1 MAATASNEGDGGSMR
16 WKASWENRVL
26 IWMGAVALLLGALA
40 WWLPRGTGVL
50 ALVSDDAR
58 NLLTFSLFRI
68 GALSVTPIFLIKGMI
83 YLALLSVISSMT
95 RKALYRRVET
105 GTALGAQ
112 HSYVLARFASIV
124 VYTLGLTV
132 GLESAGLNLNSLA
145 IVGGTLG
152 IGVGFGLQPVVA
164 NWVAGL
170 VLLVEAPFR
179 IGDRIDVGDTSG
191 VVVRV
196 GGRSTWV
203 RTYDN
208 EVIIVPNSEF
218 TTKRVTNWTVND
230 LKVRLKIEVGV
241 DCASNLE
248 QVKESLVAIAKRHPA
263 VLPDPPPEAVLVT
276 LGDSSWNF
284 YLRFWT
290 LIRDHDNYALLSDL
304 YCVVIEDFAKQ
315 GIVMPYPQQDVHVRS
330 VDSPVVI
337 ASGAGRVGG

>member
-1 MAATASNEGDGGSMR
+1 MAKLEKQEVQKPSWST
-16 WKASWENRVL
+16 WWENR
-26 IWMGAVALLLGALA
+26 LLGWASLVLVLAAILA
-40 WWLPRGTGVL
+40 WWLPRGATGVL
-50 ALVSDDAR
+50 DLVGDDAR
-58 NLLTFSLFRI
+58 KVLTFTLFMI
-68 GALSVTPIFLIKGMI
+68 GRVAVTPIFLMKGQA
-83 YLALLSVISSMT
+83 YLALLSFISAMT
-95 RKALYRRVET
+95 RKILFRRVEET
-105 GTALGAQ
+105 GAGAQ
-112 HSYVLARFASIV
+112 RSFVLARFASIV

-179 IGDRIDVGDTSG
+179 IGDRIDVGNTSG

-218 TTKRVTNWTVND
+218 TTHRVTNWTVD
-230 LKVRLKIEVGV
+230 DPRVRLHIEIDV
-241 DCASNLE
+241 DCSSNLQ
-248 QVKESLVAIAKRHPA
+248 QVKDSLVAIAKRHPD
-263 VLPDPPPEAVLVT
+263 VLPDPQPEAVLAAM
-276 LGDSSWNF
+276 GDSSFNF

-290 LIRDHDNYALLSDL
+290 IIRDHDNYALLSDL
-304 YCVVIEDFAKQ
+304 YCMVIDEFAKQ
-315 GIVMPYPQQDVHVRS
+315 GIVMPYPIQDINVRS
-330 VDSPVVI
+330 VDSPLVI
-337 ASGAGRVGG
+337 KEQKAS

>member
-1 MAATASNEGDGGSMR
+1 MRLWSTWESRVLAGMAAG
-16 WKASWENRVL
+16 V
-26 IWMGAVALLLGALA
+26 VVLGAMA
-40 WWLPRGTGVL
+40 WWLPHEGRGIFD
-50 ALVSDDAR
+50 LVGEDAGKV
-58 NLLTFSLFRI
+58 LTFSLFKI
-68 GALSVTPIFLIKGMI
+68 GALSVTPIFLVKGLI
-83 YLALLSVISSMT
+83 YLSVLSLVSAT
-95 RKALYRRVET
+95 VRRVLYRRVEQKT
-105 GTALGAQ
+105 TLGAQ
-112 HSYVLARFASIV
+112 HSFVLARFAAIV
-124 VYTLGLTV
+124 VYTLGLMI

-145 IVGGTLG
+145 ILGGTLG

-208 EVIIVPNSEF
+208 EVIVVPNSEF

-230 LKVRLKIEVGV
+230 LKVRLRIEVDV
-241 DCASNLE
+241 DYSSDVE
-248 QVKESLVAIAKRHPA
+248 RVKMLLVEIAGKHPK
-263 VLPDPPPEAVLVT
+263 VLQDPAPETVLAE
-276 LGDSSWNF
+276 LGDSALKF

-290 LIRDHDNYALLSDL
+290 VIEAHDNYNILSDL
-304 YCVVIEDFAKQ
+304 YCAVLHRFGKE

-330 VDSPVVI
+330 VDGPVMI
-337 ASGAGRVGG
+337 AGAAGRGQN

>member
-1 MAATASNEGDGGSMR
+1 MAEKQTGVRGWG
-16 WKASWENRVL
+16 SWEIRVL
-26 IWMGAVALLLGALA
+26 TWIAAIVTVLSGLA
-40 WWLPRGTGVL
+40 WLLPRRNGVL
-50 ALVSDDAR
+50 ELLSDDAR
-58 NLLTFSLFRI
+58 KVLTFSLFKI
-68 GALSVTPIFLIKGMI
+68 GALPVTPLFLVKFLI
-83 YLALLSVISSMT
+83 YLALLSLISSSV
-95 RKALYRRVET
+95 RRALYARATRDT
-105 GTALGAQ
+105 TLGAQ
-112 HSYVLARFASIV
+112 HSYVLARFVSIV
-124 VYTLGLTV
+124 VYTFGLMI
-132 GLESAGLNLNSLA
+132 GLESVGLNLNSLA

-230 LKVRLKIEVGV
+230 LKVRLHIEVDV
-241 DCASNLE
+241 DCASNLQ
-248 QVKESLVAIAKRHPA
+248 QVKDSLVAIAKRHPE
-263 VLPDPPPEAVLVT
+263 VLQDPPPEAVLVT
-276 LGDSSWNF
+276 LGDSTWNF

-290 LIRDHDNYALLSDL
+290 LIRDHDNYALMSDL
-304 YCVVIEDFAKQ
+304 YCAVIEDFAKQ
-315 GIVMPYPQQDVHVRS
+315 GIVIPYPQQDVHVRS
-330 VDSPVVI
+330 VDGPVVI
-337 ASGAGRVGG
+337 AGRAG

>member
-1 MAATASNEGDGGSMR
+1 MEKSEGTLRNEKAARWWGSLESRILVWVTA
-16 WKASWENRVL
+16 
-26 IWMGAVALLLGALA
+26 AVAVLGGLA
-40 WWLPRGTGVL
+40 WWLPRGNGVL
-50 ALVSDDAR
+50 ELVSEDAQKV
-58 NLLTFSLFRI
+58 LTFSLFKI
-68 GALSVTPIFLIKGMI
+68 GALSVTPLFLVKFLI
-83 YLALLSVISSMT
+83 YLALLSLVSSSV
-95 RKALYRRVET
+95 RKALYRRAT
-105 GTALGAQ
+105 QDTALGAQ
-112 HSYVLARFASIV
+112 HSYVLARFAAIV
-124 VYTLGLTV
+124 VYTFGLMI

-203 RTYDN
+203 RTYNN

-230 LKVRLKIEVGV
+230 LKVRLSIEVDV
-241 DCASNLE
+241 DCASNLQ
-248 QVKESLVAIAKRHPA
+248 QVKDSLVAIAKRHPD
-263 VLPDPPPEAVLVT
+263 VLQDPAPEAVLVT
-276 LGDSSWNF
+276 LGDSTWNF

-290 LIRDHDNYALLSDL
+290 LIRDHDNYALMSDL
-304 YCVVIEDFAKQ
+304 YCAVIEDFAKQ

-330 VDSPVVI
+330 VDGPVVI
-337 ASGAGRVGG
+337 AGRSA

>member
-1 MAATASNEGDGGSMR
+1 MDTNESNLRDGKATRWWGSLESCILV
-16 WKASWENRVL
+16 W
-26 IWMGAVALLLGALA
+26 IAVTVAALA
-40 WWLPRGTGVL
+40 GLAWLLPRGNGVL
-50 ALVSDDAR
+50 ELVGEDAR
-58 NLLTFSLFRI
+58 KVLTFALFKI
-68 GALSVTPIFLIKGMI
+68 GTLSVTPLFLVKFLI
-83 YLALLSVISSMT
+83 YLVLLSVMSSSV
-95 RKALYRRVET
+95 RKALYLRATRD
-105 GTALGAQ
+105 TALGAQ
-112 HSYVLARFASIV
+112 HSYVLARFAAIV
-124 VYTLGLTV
+124 VYTLGLMI
-132 GLESAGLNLNSLA
+132 GLESVGLNLNSLA

-230 LKVRLKIEVGV
+230 LKVRLHIEVDV
-241 DCASNLE
+241 DCASNLQ
-248 QVKESLVAIAKRHPA
+248 QVKDSLVAIAKRHPE

-276 LGDSSWNF
+276 LGDSTWNF

-290 LIRDHDNYALLSDL
+290 LIRDHDNYALISDL
-304 YCVVIEDFAKQ
+304 YCAVIEDFAKQ

-330 VDSPVVI
+330 VDGPVVI
-337 ASGAGRVGG
+337 SGR

>member
-1 MAATASNEGDGGSMR
+1 MAENGKATR
-16 WKASWENRVL
+16 WWGSWESRVL
-26 IWMGAVALLLGALA
+26 VWIAAVVVVLGGLA
-40 WWLPRGTGVL
+40 WSLPRGNGL
-50 ALVSDDAR
+50 LELVSDNAR
-58 NLLTFSLFRI
+58 KVLTFSLFRI
-68 GALSVTPIFLIKGMI
+68 GALAVTPLFLMKFLI
-83 YLALLSVISSMT
+83 YLALLSVVSST
-95 RKALYRRVET
+95 VRKALYRRAT
-105 GTALGAQ
+105 RDTALGAQ

-124 VYTLGLTV
+124 VYTFGLMI

-145 IVGGTLG
+145 IMGGTLG

-203 RTYDN
+203 RTYNN

-230 LKVRLKIEVGV
+230 LKVRLYIEVDV
-241 DCASNLE
+241 DCASNLQ
-248 QVKESLVAIAKRHPA
+248 QVKDSLVAIAKRHPD
-263 VLPDPPPEAVLVT
+263 VLQDPPPEAVLVK
-276 LGDSSWNF
+276 LGDSAWNF

-304 YCVVIEDFAKQ
+304 YCAVIEDFAKQ

-330 VDSPVVI
+330 VDGPVVI
-337 ASGAGRVGG
+337 ASEAGRAG